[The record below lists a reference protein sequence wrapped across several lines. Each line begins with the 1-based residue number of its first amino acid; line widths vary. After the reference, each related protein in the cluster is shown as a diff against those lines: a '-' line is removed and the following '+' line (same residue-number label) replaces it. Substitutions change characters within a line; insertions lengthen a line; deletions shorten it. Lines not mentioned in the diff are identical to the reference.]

1 MIKDLPAA
9 FGTLPEALLLRL
21 QEADRVVLLANN
33 PAITAD
39 DVEAIALGP
48 RDVVVTFNTCIKS
61 TLLSNRWTNVLVHGF
76 NEPDRYFFGLPCRPE
91 VQAALHAPGSHNF
104 TLLMGC
110 TGDISPLP
118 QVGLLWARFPL
129 PIIDNYP
136 VYRPDGKLFAGP
148 TTGFSTLL
156 LFDWLRREGGYPYQL
171 LTLGFSNEA
180 GKLWRGHA
188 WSYEREWLQ
197 GAEVTVVPLLPQSW
211 LKRLLARFRR

>member
-1 MIKDLPAA
+1 MIRELPAA
-9 FGTLPEALLLRL
+9 FGTLPSELLLRL
-21 QEADRVVLLANN
+21 QQAQRVVLLANN
-33 PAITAD
+33 PAVTASD
-39 DVEAIALGP
+39 MDALGLGP
-48 RDVVVTFNTCIKS
+48 RDVVVSFNTCIHAS
-61 TLLSNRWTNVLVHGF
+61 LLSNRWTNVLVHGF

-91 VQAALHAPGSHNF
+91 VQALLQTPPGHNF

-110 TGDISPLP
+110 TGAITPLP

-136 VYRPDGKLFAGP
+136 VHRPDGKPFAGP

-156 LFDWLRREGGYPYQL
+156 LFDWLRREGGYPYEL

-188 WSYEREWLQ
+188 WSYEREWLE
-197 GAEVTVVPLLPQSW
+197 GAEVTVVPLLPKSW
-211 LKRLLARFRR
+211 WQRLVARFRR